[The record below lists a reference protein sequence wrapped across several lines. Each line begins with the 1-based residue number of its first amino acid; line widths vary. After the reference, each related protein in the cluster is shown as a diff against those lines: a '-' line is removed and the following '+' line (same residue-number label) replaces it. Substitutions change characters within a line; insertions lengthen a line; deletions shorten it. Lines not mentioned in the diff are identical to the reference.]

1 MTNPRAPAF
10 AAVLTVPGIPRN
22 LWSDP
27 GNILAYDNLLDA
39 WGADREQPDTP
50 CTDVTVRIAL
60 ELLEHEA
67 IVPEAYKDSRGIWTW
82 GVGVTNNSGHFVD
95 RYKDNPQ
102 TIKRCIEIFVWL
114 MRERYLPG
122 VLDAFRGHPLAEHEL
137 GAALSFHY
145 NTGQIAA
152 AEWVRLVK
160 DGKRD
165 AARDAFMNYSRPKE
179 IIARRKAERDLFFD
193 ARWTSDGKVVVY
205 DVGKPSYNPKWSS
218 ARLIDVRDA
227 LAEALK

>member
-1 MTNPRAPAF
+1 MNRAAIF
-10 AAVLTVPGIPRN
+10 AAFRAAKPG
-22 LWSDP
+22 LFDDP
-27 GNILAYDNLLDA
+27 AWIGIVDGICDDAGIARDGGN
-39 WGADREQPDTP
+39 GSP
-50 CTDVTVRIAL
+50 CTAVTAAIAL

-67 IVPEAYKDSRGIWTW
+67 IVLEAYKDSRGIWTW
-82 GVGVTNNSGHFVD
+82 GVGVTSRSGHAVE

-102 TIKRCIEIFVWL
+102 TIKRCLEIYLWL
-114 MRERYLPG
+114 LRERYLVG
-122 VLDAFRGHPLAEHEL
+122 VLDAFKGYPLTESEL

-160 DGKRD
+160 EGKRD
-165 AARDAFMNYSRPKE
+165 QAREAFMNYSRPKE

-193 ARWTSDGKVVVY
+193 GKWTSDGKVVVY
-205 DVGKPSYNPKWSS
+205 EVGKPSYNPKWSS